1 MPTTT
6 LTAIE
11 HEILAIESQQWR
23 YPGNKESAIRE
34 RCDMSTTRFYQA
46 LNRLLDREDA
56 LAHSPILVKRLRLRR
71 ESRGLT
77 GAGRELRMVG

>member
-11 HEILAIESQQWR
+11 HEILNIESQQWR
-23 YPGNKESAIRE
+23 YPGNKESAIRD

-46 LNRLLDREDA
+46 LNRLLDREDV
-56 LAHSPILVKRLRLRR
+56 LAHNPILVKRLRLRR
-71 ESRGLT
+71 GSRQRSK
-77 GAGRELRMVG
+77 AAREMSMVG